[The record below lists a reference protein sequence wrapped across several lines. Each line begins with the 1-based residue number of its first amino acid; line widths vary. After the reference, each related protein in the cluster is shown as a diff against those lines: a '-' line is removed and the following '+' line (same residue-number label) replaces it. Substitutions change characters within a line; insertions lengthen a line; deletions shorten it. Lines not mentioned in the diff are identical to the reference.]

1 MNNDLEPTPEFERL
15 AESLRCDR
23 PTVPVIRG
31 NFVPSTAFNTAE
43 TERPDAE
50 EPVRTDGSTALQGA
64 NVSPPR
70 ALDELPPALRAKVER
85 MRNL

>member
-1 MNNDLEPTPEFERL
+1 MDNDSQSTPEFERL
-15 AESLRCDR
+15 AESLMRDR
-23 PTVPVIRG
+23 PAVPLMRG
-31 NFVPSTAFNTAE
+31 NFVPSNGLNAAEVERPE
-43 TERPDAE
+43 TE
-50 EPVRTDGSTALQGA
+50 EPARTDGSTALQGA

>member
-1 MNNDLEPTPEFERL
+1 MGKETRPTPEFERL
-15 AESLRCDR
+15 VESLMRDR
-23 PTVPVIRG
+23 SEVPVMRG
-31 NFVPSTAFNTAE
+31 NFVPSNATNAAE
-43 TERPDAE
+43 TERPDTE
-50 EPVRTDGSTALQGA
+50 EPVRTDGSTAMQGA